1 MAWTIDNGHSA
12 VIFSARH
19 MMLST
24 VRGRF
29 HNFTGTV
36 DFNEADPTQSSVDI
50 QIDVTSIETRDEKRD
65 GHLKSADFFEVEK
78 YPTMTFKSTK
88 VEKLGE
94 NHGKLHGD
102 LTIKDITKPVTLDVE
117 YHGLAKAP
125 WGTTSAGFAGK
136 TSIDRKDWGLTWNV
150 ALETGG
156 ILVGDKINIEI
167 DLEVVKQ

>member
-1 MAWTIDNGHSA
+1 MAWSIDNGHSA
-12 VIFSARH
+12 VSFSARH

-29 HNFTGTV
+29 NSFSGTV
-36 DFNEADPTQSSVDI
+36 EFNEADPTQSAVDI

-78 YPTMTFKSTK
+78 YPTMAFKSTK

-94 NHGKLHGD
+94 NHGKLHGN
-102 LTIKDITKPVTLDVE
+102 LTIKDVTKPVTLDVE

-125 WGTTSAGFAGK
+125 WGTTSAGFAAK